1 MTAPDDPLSDD
12 IGSLVA
18 QTLSLM
24 NSTDS
29 EQEAAAGYAAILKTK
44 EQPVGQQPV
53 ASPRD
58 TADSDDLDE
67 DEGRDLPAAAAA
79 DPLGSPADSDVP
91 LGSGPPSP
99 IAAGPMQ
106 SLRLGGPVGGS
117 SEITERGDE
126 PYLAA
131 GGTPAGG
138 SVGGASSSQQQREC
152 MRAVLCEIARCA
164 DVCDCSHAAVH
175 RNSVAHDAAE
185 THVQCVHTPHAA
197 RLDAR
202 IGASPHSHMTC
213 IAVHDVGKP

>member
-44 EQPVGQQPV
+44 DQPVGQQPV

-79 DPLGSPADSDVP
+79 ASGDPLGSPADSDVP

-117 SEITERGDE
+117 SEITESGDE

-131 GGTPAGG
+131 GTPAG
-138 SVGGASSSQQQREC
+138 SVGGASSSPQQREC
-152 MRAVLCEIARCA
+152 MRAVLCEISGCA
-164 DVCDCSHAAVH
+164 DVLLHAATH
-175 RNSVAHDAAE
+175 RNSVAHDAAA
-185 THVQCVHTPHAA
+185 HVQCVHTPHAG

>member
-44 EQPVGQQPV
+44 EQPFGQQPV

-117 SEITERGDE
+117 SEITESGDA

-131 GGTPAGG
+131 GTPAG

-152 MRAVLCEIARCA
+152 MRAVLCASCA
-164 DVCDCSHAAVH
+164 NV
-175 RNSVAHDAAE
+175 
-185 THVQCVHTPHAA
+185 
-197 RLDAR
+197 
-202 IGASPHSHMTC
+202 
-213 IAVHDVGKP
+213 